1 MQTEK
6 GGWLGIKD
14 VEAFNLALMS
24 KWRWHILTDKEV
36 VWKGILLHR
45 YGNLDHSMIGGGVSR
60 VSNVDFLW
68 WRDLIILGSDVAAG
82 KNWFHDGT
90 A

>member
-24 KWRWHILTDKEV
+24 KWRWSILTDKEV
-36 VWKGILLHR
+36 VWRGILLYR
-45 YGNLDHSMIGGGVSR
+45 YGNLDHLMIGGGVSH
-60 VSNVDFLW
+60 VSNLDSLW
-68 WRDLIILGSDVAAG
+68 WKDLIILWSDVAVG
-82 KNWFHDGT
+82 KD
-90 A
+90 